1 MDIHADPRAEYLKLA
16 NRPSKA
22 EFAARQVVQDVVDGR
37 RQLTPDQARAF
48 IVRAAAG
55 ALIGPEVSN
64 RLPGV
69 LVSIVVANAIPEAK
83 TEEGRWFRS
92 YLAERLT
99 WIPQNMTNDVV
110 DRVKSIDAED
120 CFFAIFSAFSSME
133 PGSNRDC
140 FLGNWSWAVMNSL
153 KRMNVTANQFRL
165 AADAIISATPAGKKD
180 KVRFEYGALA
190 RL

>member
-1 MDIHADPRAEYLKLA
+1 MKFVNIPKKRYNTPTMTEEIYQLDEDLNPR
-16 NRPSKA
+16 
-22 EFAARQVVQDVVDGR
+22 
-37 RQLTPDQARAF
+37 
-48 IVRAAAG
+48 
-55 ALIGPEVSN
+55 
-64 RLPGV
+64 
-69 LVSIVVANAIPEAK
+69 LVAPEAK

-120 CFFAIFSAFSSME
+120 CLFAIFSAFSSME